1 MKKRMLIDAKYL
13 EETRVVVT
21 NDNEIEDFDHETT
34 TKKQNRGNLYL
45 AKIARVEPSLQAAF
59 VDYGNERHGFLAFS
73 EIHPDYFQIPIADKE
88 ALLKSESAKEDDQ
101 ENIDEN
107 AVNTEVAG
115 VNQLEKKAPLRKS
128 NFYHK
133 YRIQEVIKKGQIILV
148 QVAKEERGNKGAAL
162 TTFIS
167 LAGRYCVLMTN
178 TIRKG
183 GISRRIT
190 HSNDRKKL
198 RSIIE
203 GLNIPKSMAV
213 IVRTAGSKMNKVE
226 IKRDYNFLNKTWE
239 AIKADTLKS
248 VAPALIHEENNII
261 KRGIRDLYT
270 AEVEEILVQGE
281 TAYKEAKRYM
291 KTLMPSK
298 TKIIIEYNDKTPL
311 LQKYNIDTKLE
322 KMHSPIA
329 TLKSGGYIVINQTE
343 ALVAVDVNS
352 GKATKERNIEET
364 ALQTN
369 KEAAEELAIQL
380 RLRDL
385 SGLIVIDFIDMLL
398 SKNNRIVENIL
409 KQRLHSDRAK
419 IQVGSMSSFGLLE
432 MSRQRLRPSI
442 YEADF
447 VTCHHCLG
455 LGRIRSLESLTL
467 KALHQ
472 IEEKAT
478 HFTEK
483 SLVINIPE
491 KTAIHILNN
500 KRKELSN
507 IEEKRNITIS
517 IIPDTSL
524 LDEENPLEKIKTINN
539 NNKANYFNKN
549 KKENNNTIKRPIN
562 KNKFKNNL
570 NNNQKPTNVSTES
583 NISKTNNVKN
593 STHGNNNINKNAVHV
608 NNRKV
613 INNNAA
619 KISTASE
626 LKTSDS
632 KSNASKIS
640 TTSKLKTS
648 ESKSNAAVA
657 KNIASNTKKAK
668 AKASNISNLKT
679 KNTIDK
685 TELTEKKV
693 KKEKIK
699 IVKTKRKGP
708 AKKGWWNND

>member
-1 MKKRMLIDAKYL
+1 MTKRMLIDAEYL

-88 ALLKSESAKEDDQ
+88 ELLKEESSQLDEQK
-101 ENIDEN
+101 NVDEN
-107 AVNTEVAG
+107 AIDVEIDSSNNSVKI
-115 VNQLEKKAPLRKS
+115 NPPKKS

-133 YRIQEVIKKGQIILV
+133 YRIQEVIKKGQILLV

-203 GLNIPKSMAV
+203 GLNIPTNMGV
-213 IVRTAGSKMNKVE
+213 IIRTAGSKMNKVE
-226 IKRDYNFLNKTWE
+226 IKRDYNFLTKTWE
-239 AIKADTLKS
+239 SIKAHTLKS
-248 VAPALIHEENNII
+248 VAPTLIHEENNII

-270 AEVEEILVQGE
+270 AEVEEIFVQGVS
-281 TAYKEAKRYM
+281 AFKAAKSYM

-298 TKIIIEYNDKTPL
+298 TKIILEYNDKTPL

-398 SKNNRIVENIL
+398 SKNNRIIENIL
-409 KQRLHSDRAK
+409 KQRLHTDRAK
-419 IQVGSMSSFGLLE
+419 IQVGNISSFGLLE

-447 VTCHHCLG
+447 ITCNHCLG
-455 LGRIRSLESLTL
+455 HGRIRSLESLTL
-467 KALHQ
+467 KALHY
-472 IEEKAT
+472 IEEQAT
-478 HFTEK
+478 NFNEK
-483 SLVINIPE
+483 SLSINIPE

-500 KRKELSN
+500 KRKELSS
-507 IEEKRNITIS
+507 IEEKRNIIIT
-517 IIPDTSL
+517 IIPDAKL
-524 LDEENPLEKIKTINN
+524 NDEEDPLEKIKSINKINN
-539 NNKANYFNKN
+539 DNKANYFNKN
-549 KKENNNTIKRPIN
+549 KKDLNNKIKRPIANNKFKKYPKNKKTKLPVVQLENKDVVKTETKDIENITTEKNNNITKNVSNEKKKKEKKKIN
-562 KNKFKNNL
+562 KNK
-570 NNNQKPTNVSTES
+570 
-583 NISKTNNVKN
+583 NISSSVVDNKKPIIKT
-593 STHGNNNINKNAVHV
+593 
-608 NNRKV
+608 
-613 INNNAA
+613 
-619 KISTASE
+619 
-626 LKTSDS
+626 KTSTISD
-632 KSNASKIS
+632 KI
-640 TTSKLKTS
+640 
-648 ESKSNAAVA
+648 E
-657 KNIASNTKKAK
+657 I
-668 AKASNISNLKT
+668 
-679 KNTIDK
+679 
-685 TELTEKKV
+685 KV

-708 AKKGWWNND
+708 AKKGWWNKD

>member
-1 MKKRMLIDAKYL
+1 MTKRMLIDAEYL
-13 EETRVVVT
+13 EATRVVVT

-59 VDYGNERHGFLAFS
+59 VDYGNEKHGFLAFS

-88 ALLKSESAKEDDQ
+88 KIIKQETSSHDDKY
-101 ENIDEN
+101 NIDNNDVDTEID
-107 AVNTEVAG
+107 NTKES
-115 VNQLEKKAPLRKS
+115 EKKTSSKKL
-128 NFYHK
+128 NFYNK
-133 YRIQEVIKKGQIILV
+133 YRIQEVIKKGQILLV
-148 QVAKEERGNKGAAL
+148 QVTKEERGNKGAPL

-167 LAGRYCVLMTN
+167 LAGRYCVLMSN

-203 GLNIPKSMAV
+203 SLNIPDSMAV
-213 IVRTAGSKMNKVE
+213 IIRTAGSKMKKVE
-226 IKRDYNFLNKTWE
+226 IKRDYNFLTKTWE
-239 AIKADTLKS
+239 AIRSNTLKS
-248 VAPALIHEENNII
+248 VAPSLIHEENNII

-270 AEVEEILVQGE
+270 AEITEIIIQGS
-281 TAYKEAKRYM
+281 AAFKAAKNYM
-291 KTLMPSK
+291 KTLIPSK
-298 TKIIIEYNDKTPL
+298 TKILIEYSDKTPL

-385 SGLIVIDFIDMLL
+385 SGLIVIDFIDMLF
-398 SKNNRIVENIL
+398 SKNNRIIENIL

-419 IQVGSMSSFGLLE
+419 IQVGNISSFGLLE

-442 YEADF
+442 YEAEF
-447 VTCHHCLG
+447 ITCHHCLG
-455 LGRIRSLESLTL
+455 HGRVRSLESLTL

-472 IEEKAT
+472 IEAESTNYNEKT
-478 HFTEK
+478 L
-483 SLVINIPE
+483 SINIPE

-507 IEEKRNITIS
+507 IEAKRNITIN
-517 IIPDTSL
+517 IIPDPKL
-524 LDEENPLEKIKTINN
+524 KNEEDPLERIQNINKTNN
-539 NNKANYFNKN
+539 HNKANYYNKN
-549 KKENNNTIKRPIN
+549 KKEANSIINSKIKRPVT
-562 KNKFKNNL
+562 KNKFKKHPTQNKH
-570 NNNQKPTNVSTES
+570 NQKQLNQKENININTK
-583 NISKTNNVKN
+583 NISKVDNITEKKN
-593 STHGNNNINKNAVHV
+593 SVTK
-608 NNRKV
+608 
-613 INNNAA
+613 
-619 KISTASE
+619 KIP
-626 LKTSDS
+626 K
-632 KSNASKIS
+632 K
-640 TTSKLKTS
+640 
-648 ESKSNAAVA
+648 
-657 KNIASNTKKAK
+657 NTKKK
-668 AKASNISNLKT
+668 IINKT
-679 KNTIDK
+679 VNKPSSAFKLGLKNTVSK
-685 TELTEKKV
+685 TPFNSVSEIKKTSGTKPSRLTAINNKQKT
-693 KKEKIK
+693 K
-699 IVKTKRKGP
+699 IVKTKSKGP
-708 AKKGWWNND
+708 AKKGWWNKDE

>member
-1 MKKRMLIDAKYL
+1 MTKRMLIDAEYL

-88 ALLKSESAKEDDQ
+88 ELLKEESSQLDEQ
-101 ENIDEN
+101 ENVDEN
-107 AVNTEVAG
+107 AIDAEIDSSNNSVKN
-115 VNQLEKKAPLRKS
+115 NPPKKS

-133 YRIQEVIKKGQIILV
+133 YRIQEVIKKGQILLV

-203 GLNIPKSMAV
+203 GLNIPTNMGV
-213 IVRTAGSKMNKVE
+213 IIRTAGSKMNKVE
-226 IKRDYNFLNKTWE
+226 IKRDYNFLTKTWE
-239 AIKADTLKS
+239 SIKAHTLKS
-248 VAPALIHEENNII
+248 VAPTLIHEENNII

-270 AEVEEILVQGE
+270 AEVEEIFVQGVS
-281 TAYKEAKRYM
+281 AFKAAKSYM

-298 TKIIIEYNDKTPL
+298 TKIILEYNDKTPL

-398 SKNNRIVENIL
+398 SKNNRIIENIL
-409 KQRLHSDRAK
+409 KQRLHTDRAK
-419 IQVGSMSSFGLLE
+419 IQVGNISSFGLLE

-447 VTCHHCLG
+447 ITCHHCLG
-455 LGRIRSLESLTL
+455 HGRIRSLESLTL

-472 IEEKAT
+472 IEEQAT
-478 HFTEK
+478 NFNEK
-483 SLVINIPE
+483 SLSINIPE

-500 KRKELSN
+500 KRKELSS
-507 IEEKRNITIS
+507 IEEKRNIIIT
-517 IIPDTSL
+517 IIPDAKL
-524 LDEENPLEKIKTINN
+524 NDEEDPLEKIKSINKINN
-539 NNKANYFNKN
+539 DNKANYFNKN
-549 KKENNNTIKRPIN
+549 KKDLNNKIKRPIAN
-562 KNKFKNNL
+562 NKFKTYPKNKKTKLPVEQLEN
-570 NNNQKPTNVSTES
+570 KDIVKTETKDIE
-583 NISKTNNVKN
+583 NITTEK
-593 STHGNNNINKNAVHV
+593 NNNITKNVSNEKKKKEKKKINTNKN
-608 NNRKV
+608 
-613 INNNAA
+613 
-619 KISTASE
+619 ISSSVVDNKKPIIKT
-626 LKTSDS
+626 KTSTISD
-632 KSNASKIS
+632 KIEI
-640 TTSKLKTS
+640 K
-648 ESKSNAAVA
+648 
-657 KNIASNTKKAK
+657 
-668 AKASNISNLKT
+668 
-679 KNTIDK
+679 
-685 TELTEKKV
+685 EKK
-693 KKEKIK
+693 KKIK
-699 IVKTKRKGP
+699 IVKTARKGP
-708 AKKGWWNND
+708 AKKGWWNKD

>member
-1 MKKRMLIDAKYL
+1 MLIDAKYL
-13 EETRVVVT
+13 EETRIVVT

-34 TKKQNRGNLYL
+34 TKKQNRGNSYL
-45 AKIARVEPSLQAAF
+45 AKVSRVEPSLQAAF

-88 ALLKSESAKEDDQ
+88 ALLKAESANEDNQ

-107 AVNTEVAG
+107 DVTTEVDS
-115 VNQLEKKAPLRKS
+115 VNKPEKKVPLRKS
-128 NFYHK
+128 NIYHK

-239 AIKADTLKS
+239 TIKAQTLKS

-298 TKIIIEYNDKTPL
+298 TKIIVEYNDKTPL

-398 SKNNRIVENIL
+398 NKNNRIVENIL

-562 KNKFKNNL
+562 KNKFKKNL
-570 NNNQKPTNVSTES
+570 NNNQQPTNVSIES
-583 NISKTNNVKN
+583 NISKTNNVKI
-593 STHGNNNINKNAVHV
+593 STHENNNNINNNATHV
-608 NNRKV
+608 NNKKV

-619 KISTASE
+619 KISTSSE
-626 LKTSDS
+626 F
-632 KSNASKIS
+632 
-640 TTSKLKTS
+640 KTS

-657 KNIASNTKKAK
+657 RNIASNTKKAK
-668 AKASNISNLKT
+668 AKASKISNLKT
-679 KNTIDK
+679 KISIDK
-685 TELTEKKV
+685 TELKDKKV
-693 KKEKIK
+693 KKQKIK
-699 IVKTKRKGP
+699 LVKTKRNGP

>member
-1 MKKRMLIDAKYL
+1 MTKRMLIDAEYL
-13 EETRVVVT
+13 EATRVVVT

-59 VDYGNERHGFLAFS
+59 VDYGNEKHGFLAFS

-88 ALLKSESAKEDDQ
+88 KIIKQETSSHDDKY
-101 ENIDEN
+101 NIDNNDVDTEID
-107 AVNTEVAG
+107 NTKES
-115 VNQLEKKAPLRKS
+115 EKKTSSKKL
-128 NFYHK
+128 NFYNK
-133 YRIQEVIKKGQIILV
+133 YRIQEVIKKGQILLV
-148 QVAKEERGNKGAAL
+148 QVTKEERGNKGAPL

-167 LAGRYCVLMTN
+167 LAGRYCVLMSN

-198 RSIIE
+198 KSIIE
-203 GLNIPKSMAV
+203 SLNIPDSMAV
-213 IVRTAGSKMNKVE
+213 IIRTAGSKMKKVE
-226 IKRDYNFLNKTWE
+226 IKRDYNFLTKTWE
-239 AIKADTLKS
+239 AIRSNTLKS
-248 VAPALIHEENNII
+248 VAPSLIHEENNII

-270 AEVEEILVQGE
+270 AEITEIIIQGSS
-281 TAYKEAKRYM
+281 AFKAAKSYM

-298 TKIIIEYNDKTPL
+298 TKILIEYSDKTPL

-385 SGLIVIDFIDMLL
+385 SGLIVIDFIDMLF
-398 SKNNRIVENIL
+398 SKNNRIIENIL

-419 IQVGSMSSFGLLE
+419 IQVGNISSFGLLE

-442 YEADF
+442 YEAEF
-447 VTCHHCLG
+447 ITCHHCLG
-455 LGRIRSLESLTL
+455 HGRVRSLESLTL

-472 IEEKAT
+472 IEEEST
-478 HFTEK
+478 NYNEK
-483 SLVINIPE
+483 TLSINIPE

-507 IEEKRNITIS
+507 IEAKRNITIN
-517 IIPDTSL
+517 IIPDPKL
-524 LDEENPLEKIKTINN
+524 KNEEDPLERIKNINKTN
-539 NNKANYFNKN
+539 NDNKAHYYNKN
-549 KKENNNTIKRPIN
+549 KKEANSIMNSKIKRPVT
-562 KNKFKNNL
+562 KNNFKKHPTQ
-570 NNNQKPTNVSTES
+570 NKHNQKQLNQKENININTK
-583 NISKTNNVKN
+583 NISKVD
-593 STHGNNNINKNAVHV
+593 NI
-608 NNRKV
+608 
-613 INNNAA
+613 
-619 KISTASE
+619 
-626 LKTSDS
+626 
-632 KSNASKIS
+632 
-640 TTSKLKTS
+640 
-648 ESKSNAAVA
+648 
-657 KNIASNTKKAK
+657 
-668 AKASNISNLKT
+668 
-679 KNTIDK
+679 
-685 TELTEKKV
+685 TEKKNSV
-693 KKEKIK
+693 TKKIPKKNTVSKTPSNSVSEIKKTSGTKPSRLTAINKKQKTK
-699 IVKTKRKGP
+699 IVKNKSKGP
-708 AKKGWWNND
+708 AKKGWWNKD

>member
-1 MKKRMLIDAKYL
+1 MTKRMLIDAEYL

-88 ALLKSESAKEDDQ
+88 ELLKEESSQLDEQK
-101 ENIDEN
+101 NVDEN
-107 AVNTEVAG
+107 AIDVEIDSSNNSVKI
-115 VNQLEKKAPLRKS
+115 NPPKKS

-133 YRIQEVIKKGQIILV
+133 YRIQEVIKKGQILLV

-203 GLNIPKSMAV
+203 GLNIPTNMGV
-213 IVRTAGSKMNKVE
+213 IIRTAGSKMNKVE
-226 IKRDYNFLNKTWE
+226 IKRDYNFLTKTWE
-239 AIKADTLKS
+239 SIKAHTLKS
-248 VAPALIHEENNII
+248 VAPTLIHEENNII

-270 AEVEEILVQGE
+270 AEVEEIFVQGVS
-281 TAYKEAKRYM
+281 AFKAAKSYM

-298 TKIIIEYNDKTPL
+298 TKIILEYNDKTPL

-398 SKNNRIVENIL
+398 SKNNRIIENIL
-409 KQRLHSDRAK
+409 KQRLHTDRAK
-419 IQVGSMSSFGLLE
+419 IQVGNISSFGLLE

-447 VTCHHCLG
+447 ITCHHCLG
-455 LGRIRSLESLTL
+455 HGRIRSLESLTL

-472 IEEKAT
+472 IEEQAT
-478 HFTEK
+478 NFNEK
-483 SLVINIPE
+483 SLSINIPE

-500 KRKELSN
+500 KRKELSS
-507 IEEKRNITIS
+507 IEEKRNIIIT
-517 IIPDTSL
+517 IIPDAKL
-524 LDEENPLEKIKTINN
+524 NDEEDPLEKIKSINKINN
-539 NNKANYFNKN
+539 DNKANYFNKN
-549 KKENNNTIKRPIN
+549 KKDLNNKIKRPIANNKFKKYPKNKKTKLPVVQLENKDVVKTETKDIENITTEKNNNITKNVSNEKKKKEKKKIN
-562 KNKFKNNL
+562 KNK
-570 NNNQKPTNVSTES
+570 
-583 NISKTNNVKN
+583 NISSSVVDNKKPIIKT
-593 STHGNNNINKNAVHV
+593 
-608 NNRKV
+608 
-613 INNNAA
+613 
-619 KISTASE
+619 
-626 LKTSDS
+626 KTSTISD
-632 KSNASKIS
+632 KI
-640 TTSKLKTS
+640 
-648 ESKSNAAVA
+648 E
-657 KNIASNTKKAK
+657 I
-668 AKASNISNLKT
+668 
-679 KNTIDK
+679 
-685 TELTEKKV
+685 KV

-708 AKKGWWNND
+708 AKKGWWNKD

>member
-1 MKKRMLIDAKYL
+1 MKKRMLIDAEYL

-88 ALLKSESAKEDDQ
+88 ELIKAQVSKEQNQ
-101 ENIDEN
+101 ENTDEN
-107 AVNTEVAG
+107 ELNEDTDSTDEPV
-115 VNQLEKKAPLRKS
+115 KKIIPKKT
-128 NFYHK
+128 NPYHK

-203 GLNIPKSMAV
+203 GLNIPINMGV
-213 IVRTAGSKMNKVE
+213 IIRTAGSKMNKME
-226 IKRDYNFLNKTWE
+226 IKRDYSFLTKTWE
-239 AIKADTLKS
+239 SIKSDTLKS
-248 VAPALIHEENNII
+248 VAPSLIHEENNII

-281 TAYKEAKRYM
+281 SAYKEAKRYM

-298 TKIIIEYNDKTPL
+298 AKIIIEYNDKTPL

-419 IQVGSMSSFGLLE
+419 IQVGSLSSFGLLE

-455 LGRIRSLESLTL
+455 LGRIRSIESLTL
-467 KALHQ
+467 KALHH

-478 HFTEK
+478 NYNEK
-483 SLVINIPE
+483 SLIINLPV

-507 IEEKRNITIS
+507 IEEKRNIKLTIV
-517 IIPDTSL
+517 PDAKL
-524 LDEENPLEKIKTINN
+524 NDEENPLEKIKTINKN
-539 NNKANYFNKN
+539 YNDNKANYFNKN
-549 KKENNNTIKRPIN
+549 KKDINNKIKRPIPN
-562 KNKFKNNL
+562 NKFKKHLHNNSPA
-570 NNNQKPTNVSTES
+570 QKPINNKEEGDIKKTVINNVSDSIKEK
-583 NISKTNNVKN
+583 NII
-593 STHGNNNINKNAVHV
+593 NNIN
-608 NNRKV
+608 NNKV
-613 INNNAA
+613 IKNKSITKVIKNSNLDINN
-619 KISTASE
+619 
-626 LKTSDS
+626 SDS
-632 KSNASKIS
+632 KIP
-640 TTSKLKTS
+640 
-648 ESKSNAAVA
+648 A
-657 KNIASNTKKAK
+657 KNANSADKYTKKSTPVNAK
-668 AKASNISNLKT
+668 PSA
-679 KNTIDK
+679 
-685 TELTEKKV
+685 V
-693 KKEKIK
+693 KKDVKLPSATTKIKKQKIK

-708 AKKGWWNND
+708 AKKGWWNKDE